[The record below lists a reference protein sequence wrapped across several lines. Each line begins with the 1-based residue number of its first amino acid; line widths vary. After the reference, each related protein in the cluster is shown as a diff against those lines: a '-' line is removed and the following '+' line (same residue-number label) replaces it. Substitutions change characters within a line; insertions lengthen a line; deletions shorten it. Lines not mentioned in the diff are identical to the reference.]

1 MFRKFI
7 TLFLLF
13 IYSLVLADV
22 PLDRI
27 VAVVDDDV
35 VMKSELEEKVR
46 TVIKQLQ
53 EQNTNPPPL
62 SIIEKQVLDRMILN
76 KLQLQLASHT
86 GIRVDDET
94 LNRTISNIASENNL
108 SLAQFREILEQD
120 GYKYEKFREDIRNE
134 ITISRL
140 KQRAVDNRVT
150 VTEREIDNLL
160 KNQEIQGNTH
170 TEYLLSHIL
179 IATPEAASPEE
190 IEQSKL
196 VANKVLNDL
205 ADGQD
210 FAELAAAISDGQQ
223 ALDGGNL
230 GWRKLEQ
237 IPTLFTDY
245 VTKMEKGDVS
255 GLIQS
260 PSGFHIIKLSDIK
273 STESHIVTQTHA
285 RHILIIPNDVIPEKE
300 VITRL
305 EQLKIRIDGGDDFGQ
320 LAQANSEDP
329 VSAVEGGDLGWR
341 SEGDLVPE
349 FEQEMNALKEG
360 EVSKPFKTPFGWHI
374 VQVLGRRE
382 INNAADMKRSKAREI
397 IRNRKIEEA
406 HQNWLRS
413 LRDEAYVE
421 YRIDGY

>member
-1 MFRKFI
+1 MPS
-7 TLFLLF
+7 LLQ
-13 IYSLVLADV
+13 ADV

-53 EQNTNPPPL
+53 EQNTTPPPL

-76 KLQLQLASHT
+76 KLQLQLASQT
-86 GIRVDDET
+86 GIRVDDES
-94 LNRTISNIASENNL
+94 LNKTINNIAAENNL
-108 SLAQFREILEQD
+108 SLTQFREILEQD
-120 GYKYEKFREDIRNE
+120 GYHYERFREDIRNE

-160 KNQEIQGNTH
+160 KNQEIQGTTQ

-190 IEQSKL
+190 IEQAKL
-196 VANKVLNDL
+196 VGNKVLADL

-237 IPTLFTDY
+237 IPTLFLDY
-245 VTKMEKGDVS
+245 VTSMVKGDTS

-260 PSGFHIIKLSDIK
+260 PSGFHIIKLSGIK
-273 STESHIVTQTHA
+273 STESHFVNQTHA
-285 RHILIIPNDVIPEKE
+285 RHILIVPNDVVTENE
-300 VITRL
+300 VKTRL
-305 EQLKIRIDGGDDFGQ
+305 EQLKIRIEGGDDFGQ

-341 SEGDLVPE
+341 NEGELVPE
-349 FEQEMNALKEG
+349 FEQVMNALEEG
-360 EVSKPFKTPFGWHI
+360 EVSDPFKTPFGWHI
-374 VQVLGRRE
+374 VQVLERRE
-382 INNAADMKRSKAREI
+382 FNNAADMKRSKAREI